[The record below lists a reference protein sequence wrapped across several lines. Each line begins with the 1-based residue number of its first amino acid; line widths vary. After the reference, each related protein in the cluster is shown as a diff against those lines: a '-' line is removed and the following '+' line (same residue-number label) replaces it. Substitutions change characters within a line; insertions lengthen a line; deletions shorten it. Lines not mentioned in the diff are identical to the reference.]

1 MTVDFNKLWA
11 DPDTPDRERKRLLAP
26 IIEDVTLVKMPAE
39 GTTKIHVRFKG
50 GKIQTLTTMS
60 PKSSAQQVKT
70 PSGIVELVDKLLDK
84 HIYSEIA
91 ELLNEQGYRPG
102 GSARRGRH
110 DARFTA
116 LLVAYLVHRYG
127 LRSRYDRLRDRGML
141 TKREA
146 ATRLNIHE
154 TTLAR
159 WAEHGLVTR
168 HAYNAHYYLY
178 EIPVSNPPRKQC
190 SRWNRLVD
198 RAAACKMAMVLKPS
212 TEAEGGVV

>member
-1 MTVDFNKLWA
+1 MSRSGA
-11 DPDTPDRERKRLLAP
+11 RRKRLLAH
-26 IIEDVTLVKMPAE
+26 IIEDVTLIKMPAE
-39 GTTKIHVRFKG
+39 GTTKIHIRFKG

-70 PSGIVELVDKLLDK
+70 QPGIVELVDKLLDK

-91 ELLNEQGYRPG
+91 ELLNQQGYRPG

-116 LLVAYLVHRYG
+116 LRVAYLVHRYG

-141 TKREA
+141 TKQEA
-146 ATRLNIHE
+146 AARLNVHE

-159 WAEHGLVTR
+159 WAEHGLLTK

-178 EIPVSNPPRKQC
+178 EVLASNLPRKQC

-198 RAAACKMAMVLKPS
+198 RAAALKTAMVLKPS